1 MIDLNFLRRRSAA
14 RVSMSVVTT
23 RAAGLYLPVASPVQR
38 YRDQWRRGGVLPYPE
53 DLLRGDERVVV
64 HKHPHW
70 KMLFLP
76 VVALL
81 LIVGLGSYAAALVDG
96 ASWQLYGWI
105 GLAVLGGAG
114 VLWFTVTP
122 LLRWR
127 TTHFVLT
134 TRRVLV
140 REGILSRSGIDI
152 PINRIN
158 TVQFR
163 HSLIDRLLGC
173 GTLIIESASDEPL
186 EFDDI
191 PQVEKVHSL
200 LYYEV
205 NPAPEPG

>member
-1 MIDLNFLRRRSAA
+1 M
-14 RVSMSVVTT
+14 
-23 RAAGLYLPVASPVQR
+23 
-38 YRDQWRRGGVLPYPE
+38 PYPE

-70 KMLFLP
+70 KMLVLP
-76 VVALL
+76 VLALL
-81 LIVGLGSYAAALVDG
+81 IIVGLGSYVAALVAG
-96 ASWQLYGWI
+96 RSWQLYGWI
-105 GLAVLGGAG
+105 GLAVLGGIA
-114 VLWFTVTP
+114 VLWLTVAP

-140 REGILSRSGIDI
+140 REGVLSRSGIDI
-152 PINRIN
+152 PISRIN

-163 HSLIDRLLGC
+163 HSLIDRMLGC
-173 GTLIIESASDEPL
+173 GTLIVESASDEPL

-191 PQVEKVHSL
+191 PQVERVHSL

-205 NPAPEPG
+205 NPEPSAT

>member
-1 MIDLNFLRRRSAA
+1 
-14 RVSMSVVTT
+14 
-23 RAAGLYLPVASPVQR
+23 
-38 YRDQWRRGGVLPYPE
+38 LPYPE
-53 DLLRGDERVVV
+53 GLLRSDERVVV

-70 KMLFLP
+70 KMLLFP
-76 VVALL
+76 VMALL
-81 LIVGLGSYAAALVDG
+81 VIVGLGSYLAALVAG
-96 ASWQLYGWI
+96 SSWQPYGWI
-105 GLAVLGGAG
+105 GLAVLDGIGL
-114 VLWFTVTP
+114 VWLTVVP

-163 HSLIDRLLGC
+163 HSLIDRILGC

-186 EFDDI
+186 EFDGI
-191 PQVEKVHSL
+191 PQVERIHSL

-205 NPAPEPG
+205 NPEPVSE

>member
-1 MIDLNFLRRRSAA
+1 
-14 RVSMSVVTT
+14 
-23 RAAGLYLPVASPVQR
+23 
-38 YRDQWRRGGVLPYPE
+38 LPYPE
-53 DLLRGDERVVV
+53 GLLRADERVVV

-70 KMLFLP
+70 KTLVLP
-76 VVALL
+76 VLVLL
-81 LIVGLGSYAAALVDG
+81 LIVGFGSFLAALISG
-96 ASWQLYGWI
+96 QAWQLYGLI
-105 GLAVLGGAG
+105 TLGVLGGAG
-114 VLWFTVTP
+114 VVWLAVVP

-152 PINRIN
+152 PISRIN

-163 HSLIDRLLGC
+163 RSFIDRILGC

-191 PQVEKVHSL
+191 PQVERVHSL
-200 LYYEV
+200 LYFEV
-205 NPAPEPG
+205 NPDPDPEPR

>member
-1 MIDLNFLRRRSAA
+1 
-14 RVSMSVVTT
+14 V
-23 RAAGLYLPVASPVQR
+23 
-38 YRDQWRRGGVLPYPE
+38 PYPE
-53 DLLRGDERVVV
+53 GLLVGDEQLVV

-70 KMLFLP
+70 KTLLLP
-76 VVALL
+76 VLALL
-81 LIVGLGSYAAALVDG
+81 LIVGLGSYLAALVAG
-96 ASWQLYGWI
+96 SSWQSYGWI
-105 GLAVLGGAG
+105 GLAVLGIIA
-114 VLWFTVTP
+114 LWWLTVVP